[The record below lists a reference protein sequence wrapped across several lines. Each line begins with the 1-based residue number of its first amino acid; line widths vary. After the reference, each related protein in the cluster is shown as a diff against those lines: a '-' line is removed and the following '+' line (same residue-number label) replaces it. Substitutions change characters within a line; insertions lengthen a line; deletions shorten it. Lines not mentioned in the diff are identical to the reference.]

1 MELKKGIDWVGVL
14 DRDLRVFDIIME
26 TEFGTTY
33 NSYVVKG
40 GEKTAVIETAKVNFW
55 DEYLAKIQ
63 AVTDV
68 QKIDYLIMDHTEPDH
83 AGSAAKL
90 LELNPNI
97 EVVAT
102 VGAIN
107 FLGQIMNKPFKS
119 RAVKEGDELDLGGK
133 TLRFMI
139 VPNLHWPDTM
149 YTYLPEDKVLFT
161 CDSFGSHYCCEGIL
175 RSKVENEEG
184 YMRAAK
190 YYFDNILGP
199 FKPFMNK
206 ALDRVEKLD
215 VEMICPGHGPVLD
228 AGLQEFCKIYR
239 DWSKIENPNQNKT
252 VVLAY
257 VSAYGYTKMMAEKI
271 AEGIRAQG
279 VDARLY
285 NLVTDDCSGLSA
297 DLLHADGIL
306 LGSPTILGDAL
317 KPIYDLSTTMLPTI
331 HGGKQAAAF
340 GSYGWT
346 GEAVPN
352 LTQRLQQ
359 LKMKVSDGLRLRF
372 MPSGEELEKCQ
383 EFGNEF
389 AQKVLGGAR

>member
-1 MELKKGIDWVGVL
+1 MELKKGIDFVGVL

-40 GEKTAVIETAKVNFW
+40 SEKTALIETAKEKFW
-55 DEYLAKIQ
+55 EEFLGNVQ

-68 QKIDYLIMDHTEPDH
+68 KDIDYIIVDHTEPDH
-83 AGSAAKL
+83 AGSVARL
-90 LELNPNI
+90 LELNPEI
-97 EVVAT
+97 EVVGT
-102 VGAIN
+102 TGAIN
-107 FLGQIMNKPFKS
+107 FLSQIANRPFKS
-119 RAVKEGDELDLGGK
+119 RTVKEGDEIDLGGR

-149 YTYLPEDKVLFT
+149 YTYLPEEKVLFT
-161 CDSFGSHYCCEGIL
+161 CDSFGAHYCCEGIL
-175 RSKVENEEG
+175 RSKVEDEAG
-184 YMRAAK
+184 YLRAAK

-206 ALDRVEKLD
+206 ALDRVEATD
-215 VEMICPGHGPVLD
+215 IDMICPGHGPVLD
-228 AGLQEFCKIYR
+228 TGLQEFYKTYR
-239 DWSKIENPNQNKT
+239 EWSKIENPNKNKT
-252 VVLAY
+252 VAMAY
-257 VSAYGYTKMMAEKI
+257 VSAYGYTASMAKEI
-271 AEGIRAQG
+271 AEGIRSQG
-279 VDARLY
+279 VDVKAY
-285 NLVTDDCSGLSA
+285 DLVTDDTAGLSA

-317 KPIYDLSTTMLPTI
+317 KPVYDLSTTLLPTI

-340 GSYGWT
+340 GSYGWS

-372 MPSGEELEKCQ
+372 KPSGDELAQCRA
-383 EFGNEF
+383 FGEEF
-389 AQKVLGGAR
+389 AKKVLGK

>member
-1 MELKKGIDWVGVL
+1 MELKKGIDYVGIL

-40 GEKTAVIETAKVNFW
+40 AQKTALIETAKAKFCE
-55 DEYLAKIQ
+55 EYLKNIE
-63 AVTDV
+63 AVVDIG
-68 QKIDYLIMDHTEPDH
+68 KIDYLVMDHTEPDH

-90 LELNPNI
+90 LELNPEI

-102 VGAIN
+102 TGAIN

-119 RAVKEGDELDLGGK
+119 HAVKEGEELDLGGR

-149 YTYLPEDKVLFT
+149 YTYLPEDKILFT

-175 RSKVENEEG
+175 RSRVENEEG
-184 YMRAAK
+184 YLRAAK

-206 ALDRVEKLD
+206 ALDRVEGMD
-215 VEMICPGHGPVLD
+215 IDMICPGHGPVLD
-228 AGLQEFCKIYR
+228 TGLKEFFQTYR
-239 DWSKIENPNQNKT
+239 EWSKVENPNPNKT
-252 VVLAY
+252 VVIAY
-257 VSAYGYTKMMAEKI
+257 VSAYGYTGMMAKTI
-271 AEGIRAQG
+271 AEAIRAEG
-279 VDARLY
+279 VDVHLY
-285 NLVTDDCSGLSA
+285 DLVTDDQSGLSA

-306 LGSPTILGDAL
+306 LGSPTILSDAL
-317 KPIYDLSTTMLPTI
+317 KPIYDLSSTMLPTI

-372 MPSGEELEKCQ
+372 RPSADELAQCTQ
-383 EFGNEF
+383 FGTEF
-389 AQKVLGGAR
+389 AQKVKG

>member
-1 MELKKGIDWVGVL
+1 MELKKGIDFVGVL

-40 GEKTAVIETAKVNFW
+40 SEKTALIETAKAKFW
-55 DEYLAKIQ
+55 DEFIGKVQ

-68 QKIDYLIMDHTEPDH
+68 KDIDYLIVDHTEPDH

-90 LELNPNI
+90 LEMNPEI
-97 EVVAT
+97 EVLGTA
-102 VGAIN
+102 GAIN
-107 FLGQIMNKPFKS
+107 FLSQIMNKPFKS
-119 RAVKEGDELDLGGK
+119 RAVKEGETVDLGGK
-133 TLRFMI
+133 TLQFMI

-149 YTYLPEDKVLFT
+149 YTYIPEDKTLFT
-161 CDSFGSHYCCEGIL
+161 CDSFGSHYCCEGIF
-175 RSKVENEEG
+175 RSKVEDEEG

-206 ALDRVEKLD
+206 ALDRVEAMD
-215 VEMICPGHGPVLD
+215 IDMICTGHGPVLD
-228 AGLQEFCKIYR
+228 TGLKEYFKTYR
-239 DWSKIENPNQNKT
+239 EWSKIENPNTNKT

-257 VSAYGYTKMMAEKI
+257 VSAYGYTGMMAEEI
-271 AEGIRAQG
+271 AEGIRSQG
-279 VDARLY
+279 VDAHLY
-285 NLVTDDCSGLSA
+285 DLVTDDCSGLSA
-297 DLLHADGIL
+297 DLLHADGVL

-340 GSYGWT
+340 GSYGWS

-359 LKMKVSDGLRLRF
+359 LKMKVSDGLRIRF
-372 MPSGEELEKCQ
+372 MPSAEELAQCRTFGEE
-383 EFGNEF
+383 F
-389 AQKVLGGAR
+389 AKKL